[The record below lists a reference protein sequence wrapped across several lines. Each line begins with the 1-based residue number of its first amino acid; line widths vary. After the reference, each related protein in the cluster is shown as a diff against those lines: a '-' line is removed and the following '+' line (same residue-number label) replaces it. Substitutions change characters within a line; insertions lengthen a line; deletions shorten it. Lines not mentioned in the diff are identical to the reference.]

1 MQQVF
6 IIRIILLSDIRMIGE
21 AKKRRARLMSS
32 RPIHLENS
40 ELKESKEGFES
51 VCKLILTKY
60 MM

>member
-1 MQQVF
+1 
-6 IIRIILLSDIRMIGE
+6 MIGE